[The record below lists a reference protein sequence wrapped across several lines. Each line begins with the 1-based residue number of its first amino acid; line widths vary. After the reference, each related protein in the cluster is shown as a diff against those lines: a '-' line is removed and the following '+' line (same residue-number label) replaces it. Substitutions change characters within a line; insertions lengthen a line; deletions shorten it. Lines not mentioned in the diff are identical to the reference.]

1 MKGLIKSTE
10 SYKHT
15 FSVITMSMNRHLYTD
30 ALMNFEFLLFY
41 NVVKFII
48 EIIIEPN
55 WRLS

>member
-15 FSVITMSMNRHLYTD
+15 FYVISMSVNRHLHKD
-30 ALMNFEFLLFY
+30 ALNNFEFLLFY
-41 NVVKFII
+41 NVVKFIT